1 VLSNAQPG
9 DHQVPHLEQARF
21 MIFKVVFDKLSAP
34 VPSNLPWSKK
44 PLRTDRSDETDRN
57 LTATLPCLSSRIKAI
72 KEALWIARWS
82 KTLTPSSKHQA
93 IRNSFR
99 VKAVDLLNFPIKSEN
114 SLQDGANV
122 DGGRD
127 SHLLCLDL
135 LGRSSPCHCG
145 RTSHFGRNSHQFD
158 DSL

>member
-1 VLSNAQPG
+1 
-9 DHQVPHLEQARF
+9 

-34 VPSNLPWSKK
+34 VPSNLPWPKK
-44 PLRTDRSDETDRN
+44 PLRTDRSDETVRN

-82 KTLTPSSKHQA
+82 KTLTPSAKHQA
-93 IRNSFR
+93 IFNSFR
-99 VKAVDLLNFPIKSEN
+99 VKVVDLPNFPIKSEI
-114 SLQDGANV
+114 LGRTEPMLT
-122 DGGRD
+122 GGRD
-127 SHLLCLDL
+127 SHLRCLDL

-158 DSL
+158 EDSL